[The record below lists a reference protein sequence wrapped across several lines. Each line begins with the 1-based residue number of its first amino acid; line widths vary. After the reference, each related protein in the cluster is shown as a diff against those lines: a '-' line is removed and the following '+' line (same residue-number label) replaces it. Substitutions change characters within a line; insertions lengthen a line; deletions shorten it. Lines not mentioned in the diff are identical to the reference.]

1 MTRKISIFLA
11 ILLLM
16 SQLLS
21 TPVNVN
27 ATESNGV
34 TLVDESNVYQ
44 QTKFYQ
50 DSLFGV
56 AGGFH
61 LVGLNSV
68 KNNVHIN
75 GNILTDKLI
84 YGSDFGTSGVAEATY
99 IRKIES
105 GSAITVGG
113 HEESILVLGEEVE
126 VSTVDNGNAWSVN
139 GNKVNR
145 PNKNNQPNQLWQDGK
160 REFIDLNQVEQHVV
174 QLVSKLAKLENS
186 SIEINNRDHNKQE
199 IIISNDNNFNV
210 YNLKKDDFSFS
221 TPIHIKGFEKNKAST
236 LIINVD
242 MSQMD
247 NKNEFIIPN
256 SVAHY
261 TDGSS
266 VSIGHVTKWSNANVV
281 WNIYDSSNAS
291 KLYTGTIKN
300 SAAVTGSILAP
311 KATVIL
317 DHNLNGTVIAEDIII
332 NGETHRDDY
341 VNPEKDPEPKTTQV
355 AVEKLWEGKAQDLVT
370 INLLANGTVVDSVDL
385 SDSNNWQH
393 VFTDLSVENEQGPI
407 EYTVE
412 EVYIDGYETTITGEA
427 ESGFIV
433 TNIEIEEPEEFVEED
448 PDEEPED
455 DKKVV
460 PEKKEIDKS
469 SNESGKLLPSTA
481 TNVFN
486 LLLIGFVLLLV
497 SGLGYYLLK
506 KKRTE

>member
-1 MTRKISIFLA
+1 
-11 ILLLM
+11 
-16 SQLLS
+16 
-21 TPVNVN
+21 
-27 ATESNGV
+27 
-34 TLVDESNVYQ
+34 
-44 QTKFYQ
+44 
-50 DSLFGV
+50 
-56 AGGFH
+56 
-61 LVGLNSV
+61 
-68 KNNVHIN
+68 
-75 GNILTDKLI
+75 
-84 YGSDFGTSGVAEATY
+84 
-99 IRKIES
+99 
-105 GSAITVGG
+105 
-113 HEESILVLGEEVE
+113 
-126 VSTVDNGNAWSVN
+126 
-139 GNKVNR
+139 
-145 PNKNNQPNQLWQDGK
+145 
-160 REFIDLNQVEQHVV
+160 
-174 QLVSKLAKLENS
+174 
-186 SIEINNRDHNKQE
+186 
-199 IIISNDNNFNV
+199 
-210 YNLKKDDFSFS
+210 
-221 TPIHIKGFEKNKAST
+221 
-236 LIINVD
+236 

-355 AVEKLWEGKAQDLVT
+355 AVEKVWEGKAQDVVT
-370 INLLANGTVVDSVDL
+370 INLFANGKVVDSVEL
-385 SDSNNWQH
+385 SDLNDWAY
-393 VFTDLSVENEQGPI
+393 VFTGLLVENEAGVI

-506 KKRTE
+506 RKEQNNR